1 MIRDVPMGARFTF
14 DRMGSGTRR
23 VGRVGRMG
31 DASIALSFNPITAGI
46 GAATSLATS
55 AIQGWMNS
63 IQLSHDADT
72 ATTLIV
78 NGLAAQL
85 QNLLNA
91 YMSEANVSCASQRAA
106 LDAYDQA
113 WAWLQS
119 AQACGN
125 PNYGSAGNRCI
136 SDRAPGGQYPW
147 QTYYRDPIA
156 NDPRLANAGCDT
168 GQDVIL
174 PTVTTDSYA
183 DTGITSTGGSS
194 TTGQTAAQI
203 AAAALAAAA
212 ATGTPAS
219 TAPPTATGPTSTT
232 TVAGVAIPTP
242 YIWIGVGLIAAAF
255 LAREL

>member
-23 VGRVGRMG
+23 VGKVGRMG
-31 DASIALSFNPITAGI
+31 DATAALAFNPITAGV
-46 GAATSLATS
+46 GAATSLAS
-55 AIQGWMNS
+55 AALSGWMNS

-91 YMSEANVSCASQRAA
+91 YMSETNVSCASQRAA

-119 AQACGN
+119 PQACGN
-125 PNYGSAGNRCI
+125 PSYGSAGNACI
-136 SDRAPGGQYPW
+136 SDRSPGGKYPW

-174 PTVTTDSYA
+174 PSLSTGTYS

-194 TTGQTAAQI
+194 TTGQTAQQI
-203 AAAALAAAA
+203 AAAAVASA
-212 ATGTPAS
+212 ATAVTGMPAS
-219 TAPPTATGPTSTT
+219 SPSAITTT
-232 TVAGVAIPTP
+232 TVAGVAIPTA
-242 YIWIGVGLIAAAF
+242 YLWVGAGLIAAAF
-255 LAREL
+255 LARDL